1 MNKGIWLKREY
12 LQSGIIDTWFHCS
25 ECDFESGQIKDNYKY
40 CPVCGSRM
48 FFSVDEMIESN
59 IKEIEE

>member
-12 LQSGIIDTWFHCS
+12 LQSGMIDSWLHCS
-25 ECDFESGQIKDNYKY
+25 ECDFESGLIKDNYKY

-48 FFSVDEMIESN
+48 FFSVD
-59 IKEIEE
+59 